1 MVKALI
7 ITWAC
12 LGLFTGCGGN
22 SQKSKASGT
31 VATLDPDLNL
41 SIPDKNNQVDL
52 SIPSISDQSPQEA
65 PDLKL
70 PDLLM
75 VDRKGSDDLKGS
87 DEIAADPVI
96 VSANKKAPPSPV
108 PWPKEVG
115 PQGSGAAAPLTSE
128 ESAGQVKNRLD
139 SLALSAEKKVEDAK
153 VDPNDSWQKLVDVIA
168 ESGESQESQMGFYV
182 SRSEFVPENK
192 NEAHIANHISI
203 VGGPRPDKT
212 FGFSRV
218 EASWEDWKITREGH
232 LDGDLWMF
240 LVSRDGN
247 LAKFWRYNLVK
258 KTNGSVI
265 KHQGTDINQQMAD
278 KKWLDLKEMWIK
290 KLVK

>member
-12 LGLFTGCGGN
+12 LGLFTGCGGK
-22 SQKSKASGT
+22 SQKSKASEA

-75 VDRKGSDDLKGS
+75 VDHKGSGDLKGS
-87 DEIAADPVI
+87 GEIAADPVI

-168 ESGESQESQMGFYV
+168 ESG
-182 SRSEFVPENK
+182 
-192 NEAHIANHISI
+192 
-203 VGGPRPDKT
+203 
-212 FGFSRV
+212 
-218 EASWEDWKITREGH
+218 
-232 LDGDLWMF
+232 
-240 LVSRDGN
+240 
-247 LAKFWRYNLVK
+247 
-258 KTNGSVI
+258 GSVI